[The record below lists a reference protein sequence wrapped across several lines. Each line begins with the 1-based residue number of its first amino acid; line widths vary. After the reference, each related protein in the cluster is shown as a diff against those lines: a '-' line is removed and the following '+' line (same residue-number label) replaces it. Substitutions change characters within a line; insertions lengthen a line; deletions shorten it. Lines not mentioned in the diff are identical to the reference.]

1 MISSKNPNKNNLFL
15 IYIIT
20 VIAGIGG
27 YLIRI
32 LFARELTVSEYGLFY
47 AVYALIFFFVPFR
60 DLGLTESM
68 LFYVNK
74 YLVKNDK
81 KRIKEVVLISS
92 IPQLILGIT
101 LSVIFIL
108 SSHFLAV
115 HYFKNIL
122 AQKVIIILSVL
133 FSFQTLYPTAVSLL
147 NALHEFTKSKS
158 LDLLSKVFILLFAYI
173 LIKFVPKV
181 LIPASAYL
189 LGYAVVSILAII
201 LLLKENSFFIKERI
215 LFEGSLMKKMFN
227 YALPILFSTGAGI
240 ILGYSDM
247 ILLTYLKG
255 VKFVGLYN
263 IALPCLN
270 AIVLLLIPLSHVL
283 FPIIS
288 RSYHSNDHKKIKSI
302 LKLIYDNLLLF
313 TLPLGLIFFAFA
325 PLIIKVLFGVKY
337 IAAANALRIF
347 SLFFIFMAVRSIN
360 FSVIAGIGKP
370 KERSIILYY
379 GAGFNVIMDLLLIPK
394 FGISGAAFATGLGY
408 LLMAYLTFR
417 LINKHYPV
425 RINILRQVK
434 TITASALFLSSI
446 YLLKDILSLSL
457 LIKTSIILIV
467 SSVVYISSLFLLRVI
482 NKSDIKK
489 FKDLVFENLN

>member
-1 MISSKNPNKNNLFL
+1 MVHNKSAGKNNLFL
-15 IYIIT
+15 VYIIT
-20 VIAGIGG
+20 ILAGIGG

-74 YLVKNDK
+74 YLVKRDK
-81 KRIKEVVLISS
+81 KRVKEIVLISL
-92 IPQLILGIT
+92 IPQLILGVI
-101 LSVIFIL
+101 LSIIFIL

-122 AQKVIIILSVL
+122 AQKVIIILSIL
-133 FSFQTLYPTAVSLL
+133 FSFQTLYPTAVSLF
-147 NALHEFTKSKS
+147 NALHEFAKSK
-158 LDLLSKVFILLFAYI
+158 LMDLLSKI
-173 LIKFVPKV
+173 LILSVAYLLIKIIPKV
-181 LIPASAYL
+181 LIPAASYL
-189 LGYAVVSILAII
+189 LGYAVLSVLAII
-201 LLLKENSFFIKERI
+201 LLLKENSFFLKEKIIFERI
-215 LFEGSLMKKMFN
+215 LVKKMFN

-255 VKFVGLYN
+255 VEFVGLYN

-270 AIVLLLIPLSHVL
+270 AIILLLIPLSHVL

-288 RSYHSNDHKKIKSI
+288 RSYHSKDHKRIKSI
-302 LKLIYDNLLLF
+302 LKLVYDNLLIF
-313 TLPLGLIFFAFA
+313 TLPLGLMFFAFA

-337 IAAANALRIF
+337 VAASNALRIF

-425 RINILRQVK
+425 KINLLRQVK
-434 TITASALFLSSI
+434 TILASTLFLLSI
-446 YLLKDILSLSL
+446 YLLKGILPLPV
-457 LIKTSIILIV
+457 LIKAGIILLLSFTI
-467 SSVVYISSLFLLRVI
+467 YALSLFLLKVV
-482 NKSDIKK
+482 NKDAIIK
-489 FKDLVFENLN
+489 FKTLVFENLN

>member
-1 MISSKNPNKNNLFL
+1 MSKSINRKKNNLFVL
-15 IYIIT
+15 YLLT
-20 VIAGIGG
+20 MLGGLLG
-27 YLIRI
+27 YLVRI

-47 AVYALIFFFVPFR
+47 AVYALVFFFAPFR

-81 KRIKEVVLISS
+81 KRIKEVVLISL
-92 IPQLILGIT
+92 IPQLILGVA
-101 LSVIFIL
+101 LGVIFIL

-115 HYFKNIL
+115 HYFKDII
-122 AQKVIIILSVL
+122 AQRIIIIFAIL
-133 FSFQTLYPTAVSLL
+133 FSFQTLLPTISYLFD
-147 NALHEFTKSKS
+147 ALHEFTTEKVLNVS
-158 LDLLSKVFILLFAYI
+158 LMTLVFVFSLILFQELPKNLVPPLSYLFGYVVTIIIAYFILF
-173 LIKFVPKV
+173 KRH
-181 LIPASAYL
+181 
-189 LGYAVVSILAII
+189 
-201 LLLKENSFFIKERI
+201 SFFIKEKAVI
-215 LFEGSLMKKMFN
+215 EKALIKKMFN

-288 RSYHSNDHKKIKSI
+288 RSYHSKNHKRIKSI
-302 LKLIYDNLLLF
+302 LKIIYDNILIF
-313 TLPLGLIFFAFA
+313 TLPLGLMFFAFA
-325 PLIIKVLFGVKY
+325 PLIIKILFGAKY
-337 IAAANALRIF
+337 VAASNALRIF

-360 FSVIAGIGKP
+360 FSIIAGIGKP

-425 RINILRQVK
+425 KINLLRQVK
-434 TITASALFLSSI
+434 TITASALFLLSI
-446 YLLKDILSLSL
+446 YLLKDLLLLSL
-457 LIKTSIILIV
+457 LIKTSIILII
-467 SSVVYISSLFLLRVI
+467 SSVVYISSLFMLRVI
-482 NKSDIKK
+482 KKNDIKK
-489 FKDLVFENLN
+489 FKTLIFENLN

>member
-1 MISSKNPNKNNLFL
+1 MVQNKSAGKNNLFL

-20 VIAGIGG
+20 ILAGIGG

-47 AVYALIFFFVPFR
+47 AVYALIFFFAPFR

-74 YLVKNDK
+74 YLVKRDK
-81 KRIKEVVLISS
+81 KRIKEVVLISL
-92 IPQLILGIT
+92 IPQLILGVI
-101 LSVIFIL
+101 LSIVFIL

-122 AQKVIIILSVL
+122 AQKVIIILSIL
-133 FSFQTLYPTAVSLL
+133 FSFQTLYPTATNLF
-147 NALHEFTKSKS
+147 NALHEFTKSKL
-158 LDLLSKVFILLFAYI
+158 LDLLSKIFILLFAYI
-173 LIKFVPKV
+173 LIKFIPKV
-181 LIPASAYL
+181 LIPAASYL
-189 LGYAVVSILAII
+189 LGYAVLSVLAII
-201 LLLKENSFFIKERI
+201 LLLKENYFFLKEKTIFERI
-215 LFEGSLMKKMFN
+215 LVKKMFN

-255 VKFVGLYN
+255 VEFVGLYN

-270 AIVLLLIPLSHVL
+270 AIILLLIPLSHVL

-288 RSYHSNDHKKIKSI
+288 RSYHSKDHKRIKSI
-302 LKLIYDNLLLF
+302 LKLIYDNLLIF
-313 TLPLGLIFFAFA
+313 TLPLGLMFFAFA

-337 IAAANALRIF
+337 VAASNALRIF

-360 FSVIAGIGKP
+360 FSIIAGIGKP

-379 GAGFNVIMDLLLIPK
+379 GAGFNVLMDLLLIPK

-417 LINKHYPV
+417 LINKYYPV
-425 RINILRQVK
+425 KINLLRQAK
-434 TITASALFLSSI
+434 TIIASIFFLLSI
-446 YLLKDILSLSL
+446 YLLRDLLL
-457 LIKTSIILIV
+457 MPVLIKASIILLFSFMI
-467 SSVVYISSLFLLRVI
+467 YLLSLFLLRVI
-482 NKSDIKK
+482 NKEYIMK
-489 FKDLVFENLN
+489 FKNLVFENLN

>member
-1 MISSKNPNKNNLFL
+1 MVQNKSAGKNNLFL

-20 VIAGIGG
+20 ILAGIGG

-47 AVYALIFFFVPFR
+47 AVYALIFFFAPFR

-74 YLVKNDK
+74 YLVKRDK
-81 KRIKEVVLISS
+81 KRIKEVVLISL
-92 IPQLILGIT
+92 IPQLILGVI
-101 LSVIFIL
+101 LSIVFIL

-122 AQKVIIILSVL
+122 AQKVIIILSIL
-133 FSFQTLYPTAVSLL
+133 FSFQTLYPTATNLF
-147 NALHEFTKSKS
+147 NALHEFTKSKL
-158 LDLLSKVFILLFAYI
+158 LDLLSKIFILLFAYI
-173 LIKFVPKV
+173 LIKFIPKV
-181 LIPASAYL
+181 LIPAASYL
-189 LGYAVVSILAII
+189 LGYAVLSVLAII
-201 LLLKENSFFIKERI
+201 LLLKENSFFLKEKIIFERI
-215 LFEGSLMKKMFN
+215 LVKKMFN

-255 VKFVGLYN
+255 VEFVGLYN

-270 AIVLLLIPLSHVL
+270 AIILLLIPLSHVL

-288 RSYHSNDHKKIKSI
+288 RSYHSKDHKRIKSI
-302 LKLIYDNLLLF
+302 LKLIYDNLLIF
-313 TLPLGLIFFAFA
+313 TLPLGLMFFAFA

-337 IAAANALRIF
+337 VAASNALRIF

-360 FSVIAGIGKP
+360 FSIIAGIGKP

-379 GAGFNVIMDLLLIPK
+379 GAGFNVLMDLLLIPK

-417 LINKHYPV
+417 LINKYYPV
-425 RINILRQVK
+425 KINLLRQAK
-434 TITASALFLSSI
+434 TIIASIFFLLSI
-446 YLLKDILSLSL
+446 YLLRDLLL
-457 LIKTSIILIV
+457 MPVLIKASIILLFSFMI
-467 SSVVYISSLFLLRVI
+467 YLLSLFLLRVI
-482 NKSDIKK
+482 NKEYIMK
-489 FKDLVFENLN
+489 FKNLVFENLN

>member
-1 MISSKNPNKNNLFL
+1 MVQNKSAGKNNLFL
-15 IYIIT
+15 VYIIT
-20 VIAGIGG
+20 ILAGIGG

-47 AVYALIFFFVPFR
+47 AVYALIFFFAPFR

-74 YLVKNDK
+74 YLVKRDK
-81 KRIKEVVLISS
+81 KRIKEVVLISL
-92 IPQLILGIT
+92 IPQLILGVI
-101 LSVIFIL
+101 LSIVFIL

-115 HYFKNIL
+115 HYFRNII
-122 AQKVIIILSVL
+122 AQRIIIIFAIL
-133 FSFQTLYPTAVSLL
+133 FSFQTLLPTISYLFD
-147 NALHEFTKSKS
+147 ALHEFTTEKILNVS
-158 LDLLSKVFILLFAYI
+158 LMTLVFIFSLILFQELPKNIVPPISYLFGYVITILIAYFLLFKKY
-173 LIKFVPKV
+173 
-181 LIPASAYL
+181 
-189 LGYAVVSILAII
+189 
-201 LLLKENSFFIKERI
+201 SFFIKEKVI
-215 LFEGSLMKKMFN
+215 IEKALVKKMFN

-255 VKFVGLYN
+255 VEFVGLYN

-270 AIVLLLIPLSHVL
+270 AIILLLIPLSHVL

-288 RSYHSNDHKKIKSI
+288 RSYHSKDHKRIKSI
-302 LKLIYDNLLLF
+302 LKLIYDNLLIF
-313 TLPLGLIFFAFA
+313 TLPLGLMFFAFA

-337 IAAANALRIF
+337 VAASNALRIF

-360 FSVIAGIGKP
+360 FSIIAGIGKP

-379 GAGFNVIMDLLLIPK
+379 GAGFNVLMDLLLIPK

-417 LINKHYPV
+417 LINKYYPV
-425 RINILRQVK
+425 KINLLRQVK
-434 TITASALFLSSI
+434 TIIASIFFLLSI
-446 YLLKDILSLSL
+446 YLLRDLLL
-457 LIKTSIILIV
+457 MPVLIKASIILLFSFMI
-467 SSVVYISSLFLLRVI
+467 YLLSLFLLRVI
-482 NKSDIKK
+482 NKEYLMK
-489 FKDLVFENLN
+489 FKNLVFENLN

>member
-1 MISSKNPNKNNLFL
+1 MVQNKSAGKNNLFL

-20 VIAGIGG
+20 ILAGIGG

-47 AVYALIFFFVPFR
+47 AVYALIFFFAPFR

-74 YLVKNDK
+74 YLVKRDK
-81 KRIKEVVLISS
+81 KRIKEVVLISL
-92 IPQLILGIT
+92 IPQLILGVI
-101 LSVIFIL
+101 LSIVFIL

-122 AQKVIIILSVL
+122 AQKVIIILSIL
-133 FSFQTLYPTAVSLL
+133 FSFQTLYPTATNLF
-147 NALHEFTKSKS
+147 NALHEFTKSKL
-158 LDLLSKVFILLFAYI
+158 LDLLSKIFILLFAYI
-173 LIKFVPKV
+173 LIKFIPKV
-181 LIPASAYL
+181 LIPAASYL
-189 LGYAVVSILAII
+189 LGYAVLSVLAII
-201 LLLKENSFFIKERI
+201 LLLKENSFFLKEKIIFERI
-215 LFEGSLMKKMFN
+215 LVKKMFN

-255 VKFVGLYN
+255 VEFVGLYN

-270 AIVLLLIPLSHVL
+270 AIILLLIPLSNVL

-288 RSYHSNDHKKIKSI
+288 RSYHSKDHKRIKSI
-302 LKLIYDNLLLF
+302 LKLIYDNLLIF
-313 TLPLGLIFFAFA
+313 TLPLGLMFFAFA

-337 IAAANALRIF
+337 VAASNALRIF

-379 GAGFNVIMDLLLIPK
+379 GAGFNVLMDLLLIPK

-417 LINKHYPV
+417 LINKYYPV
-425 RINILRQVK
+425 KINLLRQAK
-434 TITASALFLSSI
+434 TIIASIFFLLSI
-446 YLLKDILSLSL
+446 YLLRDLLL
-457 LIKTSIILIV
+457 MPVLIKAGIILLFSFII
-467 SSVVYISSLFLLRVI
+467 YLLSLFLLRVI
-482 NKSDIKK
+482 NKEYIMK
-489 FKDLVFENLN
+489 FKNLVFENLN